1 MFCALML
8 ITALSSAGDV
18 DLHPREAAILDVLEA
33 KNPQLVEDLLALRA
47 SDPGLYRQKL
57 GHFAREMKKR
67 DQRTQLGADPA
78 LQKVKTELRQ
88 QEDQL
93 KVVFE
98 NYRQAE
104 DEAARAELEAEL
116 RTMAR
121 VLFELK
127 VESKRIHLEFQEQS
141 LQAARAEID
150 AYESGLDAEVDDW
163 LSQKL
168 AAIEAL

>member
-1 MFCALML
+1 MTTLAAMAVKERLLEVWMFCALML

-33 KNPQLVEDLLALRA
+33 KDPQLVEDLLTLRA

-57 GHFAREMKKR
+57 GYFARELKKK
-67 DQRTQLGADPA
+67 DQRAELGADPA
-78 LQKVKTELRQ
+78 LQKLQTELRQ

-93 KVVFE
+93 KAVFE

-104 DEAARAELEAEL
+104 DGAARAELEVEL

-127 VESKRIHLEFQEQS
+127 VDLT
-141 LQAARAEID
+141 
-150 AYESGLDAEVDDW
+150 
-163 LSQKL
+163 LSNL
-168 AAIEAL
+168 AQPI